1 MIIKIQ
7 IRINSDSQQFY
18 IIFTYNLQFALTK
31 RVTSLWPIVERDL
44 PQINLFMPI
53 MVYINIVFL
62 LAIVLSVLLRNTDCG
77 IPLVSSI
84 SFD

>member
-44 PQINLFMPI
+44 P
-53 MVYINIVFL
+53 
-62 LAIVLSVLLRNTDCG
+62 
-77 IPLVSSI
+77 
-84 SFD
+84 